1 MGDLA
6 EKGELV
12 LLELGQKAMKV
23 VFEKIN
29 LKWNAKINQKL
40 KDQLRGRC
48 NNLSNKQALVRT
60 VRGEPGD
67 NQRSPRTA

>member
-1 MGDLA
+1 MKRLMDWRELKSQMGDLA

-29 LKWNAKINQKL
+29 LKWNAKMNEEK
-40 KDQLRGRC
+40 
-48 NNLSNKQALVRT
+48 
-60 VRGEPGD
+60 
-67 NQRSPRTA
+67 